1 MNDVVSLTL
10 DEVSDRV
17 ARLEA
22 RIMKVEQLVA
32 EQVHSLPEFRLEL
45 IRELGRQSEEL
56 ALIRQV
62 VRILEDVVKKFDAQ
76 FAAMASEDREN
87 FRLLHE
93 HMTADAGSQSKLI
106 AGVFTAGASG
116 LVSLGV
122 LIWGVWEVIQKLP

>member
-1 MNDVVSLTL
+1 
-10 DEVSDRV
+10 
-17 ARLEA
+17 
-22 RIMKVEQLVA
+22 MKVEQLVA

-87 FRLLHE
+87 FRRLHE

>member
-1 MNDVVSLTL
+1 
-10 DEVSDRV
+10 
-17 ARLEA
+17 
-22 RIMKVEQLVA
+22 MKVEQLVA
-32 EQVHSLPEFRLEL
+32 EQVHSLPELRLEL
-45 IRELGRQSEEL
+45 IRELGRHSEEL

-62 VRILEDVVKKFDAQ
+62 VRILEDVVKKFEAQ

-87 FRLLHE
+87 FRRLHE